1 MLWNNLKSQLHWIFW
16 TVKLL
21 NWFCIGFFSIFIH
34 HGYIRKKNYFDK
46 DLDELRFVL
55 NQMASYAYCDRTQ
68 NLGLSLHMHV
78 LETLAFKHTH
88 DIRP

>member
-1 MLWNNLKSQLHWIFW
+1 MEKSKISTSLDILGCKI
-16 TVKLL
+16 VKLVL
-21 NWFCIGFFSIFIH
+21 HRLFQYLHPPWLH
-34 HGYIRKKNYFDK
+34 QKKKYFDK

-68 NLGLSLHMHV
+68 NLGLSFDMHV
-78 LETLAFKHTH
+78 LETLSFKHTH